1 MQARGN
7 GPSYTAQGSNYVR
20 SILTYGPLSNLL
32 AKSYGWQNVKQ
43 TSYDQGFHT
52 YTIEWTENFIKSYVD
67 SRLTAMLALK
77 VCLPILSFSLSP
89 LSLFLSLSIPARI
102 LRFGLCSEFE
112 WWR

>member
-32 AKSYGWQNVKQ
+32 AKSYGWQDVKQ

-77 VCLPILSFSLSP
+77 VCLFFCAITFY
-89 LSLFLSLSIPARI
+89 F
-102 LRFGLCSEFE
+102 
-112 WWR
+112 